1 MADEGPTAPLLAR
14 RPSYG
19 LACASPS
26 HRSPVLEPYRMSHS
40 ISIRRLLPV
49 LAIGLLALLAAGPGL
64 AKEESKIKAAFENTG
79 AEPDAKGSLRL
90 KLDDEEASLDV
101 KLDKLSSDTGYRMLA
116 DGVEKASFETNGSG
130 KAKLEFIYPHEDGD
144 DERELDFDPRTKE
157 ITVQDGDTVVLRVD
171 LQDLDSPKQNLK
183 DRTELDPEPDVDGD
197 AEARFDVRPNG
208 REELRIKL
216 KGVEEGSYRIVVAD
230 EDRGSIETNSGG
242 GGKFSFLKKQN
253 GKPVNEKAGKNGKG
267 HNKRSSLD
275 FDPYTALIE
284 IFHDP
289 DGEESSLAFSGY
301 MLAQL
306 PGLTVCDP
314 DTGDLGLDL
323 AQEGGGSLMAS
334 FDLDERCEREFSVVL
349 DGLGLDT
356 NGEYDLYVGENGP
369 YPIQVG
375 AGSGEIVFSTEPEEG
390 EEPLTFDPRS
400 KTIELVDGDE
410 VTVFEG
416 DFPAS

>member
-1 MADEGPTAPLLAR
+1 
-14 RPSYG
+14 
-19 LACASPS
+19 
-26 HRSPVLEPYRMSHS
+26 MSHS

-49 LAIGLLALLAAGPGL
+49 LAIGLFALLVASPGL

-101 KLDKLSSDTGYRMLA
+101 KLDKLSSDAGYRLLA
-116 DGVEKASFETNGSG
+116 DGVEKADFDTNGSG

-171 LQDLDSPKQNLK
+171 LQNLDSPKQNLK
-183 DRTELDPEPDVDGD
+183 DRTELDPEENVDGD

-216 KGVEEGSYRIVVAD
+216 KGVEEGSYRIVVDD
-230 EDRGSIETNSGG
+230 EDRGTIETNSGG

-253 GKPVNEKAGKNGKG
+253 NKPVKEKAGKNGKG

-275 FDPYTALIE
+275 FDPYTAFIE

-289 DGEESSLAFSGY
+289 ESEESSRAFYGY

-306 PGLTVCDP
+306 PGLTVCDEEMIDFGP
-314 DTGDLGLDL
+314 EDAGD
-323 AQEGGGSLMAS
+323 GSLSAS
-334 FDLDERCEREFSVVL
+334 FDLDERCEREWSVML
-349 DGLGLDT
+349 EGLADGDF
-356 NGEYDLYVGENGP
+356 DLYVGENGP
-369 YPIQVG
+369 YTIQVG

-390 EEPLTFDPRS
+390 EEPLTFDPRGE
-400 KTIELVDGDE
+400 TMQLFDGEDLI
-410 VTVFEG
+410 FED
-416 DFPAS
+416 DFPTS